1 MKSPMTRRELLRMA
15 GVGSA
20 GLLLAACQPKVVEV
34 ERIVEQTVVVT
45 EEKVVKE
52 AVEVAKEVT
61 RVVEVERGAEGP
73 APLPPT
79 SLRFAFPG
87 HAQTYAEYTTAVFQA
102 RHPDVQVDLEPVA
115 GDYNQRF
122 FTMAAGGTLPEANW
136 TSDGQVIPF
145 VETGVSM
152 DMQPMVDADP
162 EPLVSDVY
170 PIMLGLGQYKG
181 GLYMIPWAADAP
193 VMYYNKTLFQNA
205 GVPEPPPEGLAVN
218 DWIESL
224 KAIVDEDRQIYGWLG
239 NESWWAVYVPWMY
252 GFGGAFFNEDL
263 TQVVVNSPE
272 SVEACQ
278 TLADTYVKHKFS
290 VPKGVDLGGNAF
302 LLGMAA
308 CHFTNRHLC
317 KSLRDVGAEFE
328 WDVCLPPRQPV
339 KHVAG
344 AGTMGTS
351 VSTAAA
357 QRDKVQATFEL
368 VKTIVT
374 PAVQSALARQYLI
387 IPALQAMATDPVWYD
402 LPAPPENRDVFL
414 EVPKI
419 AITPPTP
426 LDDNCGTVYVG
437 EIQIAMA
444 TAWEEMIIAGIPAQ
458 EALDKAANRINS
470 CMAAGGV

>member
-193 VMYYNKTLFQNA
+193 VM
-205 GVPEPPPEGLAVN
+205 
-218 DWIESL
+218 
-224 KAIVDEDRQIYGWLG
+224 
-239 NESWWAVYVPWMY
+239 
-252 GFGGAFFNEDL
+252 
-263 TQVVVNSPE
+263 
-272 SVEACQ
+272 
-278 TLADTYVKHKFS
+278 
-290 VPKGVDLGGNAF
+290 
-302 LLGMAA
+302 
-308 CHFTNRHLC
+308 
-317 KSLRDVGAEFE
+317 
-328 WDVCLPPRQPV
+328 
-339 KHVAG
+339 
-344 AGTMGTS
+344 
-351 VSTAAA
+351 
-357 QRDKVQATFEL
+357 
-368 VKTIVT
+368 
-374 PAVQSALARQYLI
+374 
-387 IPALQAMATDPVWYD
+387 
-402 LPAPPENRDVFL
+402 
-414 EVPKI
+414 
-419 AITPPTP
+419 
-426 LDDNCGTVYVG
+426 
-437 EIQIAMA
+437 
-444 TAWEEMIIAGIPAQ
+444 
-458 EALDKAANRINS
+458 
-470 CMAAGGV
+470 